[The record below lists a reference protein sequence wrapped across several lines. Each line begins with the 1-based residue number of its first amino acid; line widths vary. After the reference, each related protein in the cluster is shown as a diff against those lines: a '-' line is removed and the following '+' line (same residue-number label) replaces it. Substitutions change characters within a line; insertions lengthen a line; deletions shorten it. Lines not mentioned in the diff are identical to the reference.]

1 MGRTYVS
8 AAKRAAATP
17 PPAGTLGEV
26 LAWVDGHTGRARQL
40 LAQLDATPVN
50 SGDQAAVAARKEL
63 VDALLAV
70 FPSFT
75 LDGETFRVLGELQ
88 LLDLCELMRLNKRG
102 VKTVDPV
109 AVAALADFFQ
119 GALGADEYERFRSYC
134 REHAVDPDVLSDIME
149 GVAEDLTEVPT
160 SRPSH
165 SVGGPSSA
173 GHGSKV
179 DSPSAPAPM
188 SSDGFQDFL
197 QRRTEPDPGPLGISM
212 RDPQPPREFV
222 YFG

>member
-1 MGRTYVS
+1 MGRTYTS

-17 PPAGTLGEV
+17 PPAGTLAEV

-40 LAQLDATPVN
+40 LAQLDAAPVDA
-50 SGDQAAVAARKEL
+50 GDQAGVAARKEL
-63 VDALLAV
+63 VDALLDV

-102 VKTVDPV
+102 VKTVDPS
-109 AVAALADFFQ
+109 AVAAMADFFQ
-119 GALGADEYERFRSYC
+119 GALGVDEYERFRRYC
-134 REHAVDPDVLSDIME
+134 RENAVDPDVLADIME
-149 GVAEDLTEVPT
+149 GVVEDLAEVPT

-165 SVGGPSSA
+165 SVGGPSTA
-173 GHGSKV
+173 GPGSKV
-179 DSPSAPAPM
+179 DSPSAPM

-197 QRRTEPDPGPLGISM
+197 QRRTEPAPGPLGL
-212 RDPQPPREFV
+212 PTTEEPHREFV